1 MNGEVVSVGHV
12 GLGRGVRQHQ
22 RHRRAGFQQAAV
34 SGTFG
39 EIANCTR
46 TIKQSGMRPGEQEM
60 GAEGDCKAMG
70 MVVMMDC
77 IEPL

>member
-1 MNGEVVSVGHV
+1 M
-12 GLGRGVRQHQ
+12 
-22 RHRRAGFQQAAV
+22 